1 MIKDYFKFRLNEESG
16 IRNISKIVSD
26 HKKISDNFEIWFHL
40 DLDGVCSA
48 LAMKKYIEDYG
59 LKLVDTHIIQYGGIE
74 YAIKNKKEGSLCCLV
89 DFAHGKGMYQI
100 HTDHHDKQTG
110 VGTKSSHFKPARS
123 NAETISGEVSP
134 GNIFGSEDIK
144 LIQTVDSADFLKY
157 NIVPDDIQNSV
168 FSYKKDKSA
177 VKNRFL
183 MGLVTNRLL
192 LSFKSKRITVKS
204 LDGKRN
210 HVNKNLLECLVLDSS
225 PSLYSIFNNLRHYI
239 NNAVSSEWSMKTRSH
254 NTPMKLATPEEIM
267 SNLASYINTRK
278 PVDGIDNKD
287 IEFIENYNIVKQYG
301 IGSVFKTGAY
311 DRYVVFKNYPKA
323 DFVCT
328 IFPMGLIQVSCNPFK
343 EKALK
348 EVNLGEIAKEVLNKY
363 KYQLSN
369 INVPISDIKKINE
382 YEVDKM
388 RNRYGSDYKAIG
400 FTFDDLKSFYSK
412 SIISLPNRKSG
423 DNKTRLILDLNDEK
437 NNDVKL
443 LKEWMDKP
451 YETWP
456 DNIIREISWLKIPI
470 WDIITEASGGHP
482 SITNIQ
488 GLNYLSSR
496 RDLLRILFKTDNYTD
511 IMKMIGER
519 FIEVMKVKIDA
530 ARSGRKI
537 SYDTGDV
544 TLNSTAIAESVD
556 YFIRD
561 ENMRKVSKEE
571 FIEFGMNYQFE
582 PKRDSESGFKIEIDD
597 NRVVGYYEN
606 FKN

>member
-1 MIKDYFKFRLNEESG
+1 
-16 IRNISKIVSD
+16 
-26 HKKISDNFEIWFHL
+26 
-40 DLDGVCSA
+40 
-48 LAMKKYIEDYG
+48 MKKYIEDYG

-582 PKRDSESGFKIEIDD
+582 PKRDNEKGFKMEIDD
-597 NRVVGYYEN
+597 NRVVGYYE
-606 FKN
+606 KLLS